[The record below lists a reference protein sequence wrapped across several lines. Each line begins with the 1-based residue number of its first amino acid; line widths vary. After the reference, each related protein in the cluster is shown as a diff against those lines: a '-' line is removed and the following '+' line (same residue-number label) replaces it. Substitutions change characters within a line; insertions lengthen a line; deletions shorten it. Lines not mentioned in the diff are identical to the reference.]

1 MGDSYFGYKP
11 KFLKKDI
18 ANDVGCDGAM
28 KPKTMLNHMT
38 CETTMIDKHQKFI
51 EEKYMFEKDNYE
63 FD

>member
-1 MGDSYFGYKP
+1 
-11 KFLKKDI
+11 
-18 ANDVGCDGAM
+18 
-28 KPKTMLNHMT
+28 MT